1 MVQNLWD
8 HEKPVIKDPPPGK
21 KVKEILKKMG
31 HTSEAPYPIAK
42 YAEGVWIQDLD
53 DNILYDFI
61 SGRCTVNVGHRHQ
74 EIMNALKAQMNK
86 VTHCAVE
93 DLYNLEKSLD
103 AVVPLKGTGN
113 LRASYALSGSAANDA
128 AIKMARMVTGRKG
141 IICFAGAYHGTT
153 YGALSVSSYV
163 PSMVKDYGRLNDI
176 FYFPY
181 PDYIHPPFGK
191 LDGEDVD
198 NMIIGLI
205 EQAIETY
212 MPPEE
217 IAAVLFEPVA
227 GDAGWLIPSKSF
239 VRKLEKL
246 AQKNDILFISEE
258 VQTGFGRTGKWFC
271 TENYDVTPDIV
282 VLGKAMAGGAVAM
295 AGAVAKQSLLDKR
308 GGFSH
313 AHTMGRQPLG
323 LAATLA
329 NIDVIKSEGLLAKSR
344 ANGEFMMSR
353 LMEMQEEY
361 ECVVDS
367 RGIASLIGVEISSKD
382 LAGKIALDCY
392 RHGVYIIEM
401 GYRNIGALRVAPP
414 LVSSESQ
421 LENALVIIGDAIK
434 KAEKGDL

>member
-1 MVQNLWD
+1 MVQKLWD
-8 HEKPVIKDPPPGK
+8 YEKPVINDPPPGK
-21 KVKEILKKMG
+21 KVKKMLNKMG
-31 HTSEAPYPIAK
+31 YEREAPYPIAK

-61 SGRCTVNVGHRHQ
+61 SGRCTVNAGHRHP
-74 EIMNALKAQMNK
+74 EIMKALKAQADK
-86 VTHCAVE
+86 VTHCGVE
-93 DLYNLEKSLD
+93 DLYNLERSLD
-103 AVVPLKGTGN
+103 TIVPLRGTGN
-113 LRASYALSGSAANDA
+113 LRAAYALSGSAANDA
-128 AIKMARMVTGRKG
+128 AIKMARKVTGRMG

-163 PSMVKDYGRLNDI
+163 PSMVKGFGRLNDI

-198 NMIIGLI
+198 DIIIGLI
-205 EQAIETY
+205 EQALETY

-217 IAAVLFEPVA
+217 LAAVLFEPVA

-239 VRKLEKL
+239 VKKLDKL

-258 VQTGFGRTGKWFC
+258 VQTGFGRTGEWFC

-282 VLGKAMAGGAVAM
+282 VLGKAMAGGAIAM
-295 AGAVAKQSLLDKR
+295 AGAVAKQSLLDKS
-308 GGFSH
+308 GGFYH
-313 AHTMGRQPLG
+313 GHTMGRQPLG

-329 NIDVIKSEGLLAKSR
+329 NIDVIKSEKLAAKSR
-344 ANGEFMMSR
+344 SNGDLMMSR
-353 LMEMQEEY
+353 LKEMQENY
-361 ECVVDS
+361 ECVVES
-367 RGIASLIGVEISSKD
+367 RGIASLIGVEISSKE
-382 LAGKIALDCY
+382 LAGKIAVDCY

-401 GYRNIGALRVAPP
+401 GYRGIGALRVAPP
-414 LVSSESQ
+414 LVSTETQ
-421 LENALVIIGDAIK
+421 LENALAVIEDAIK